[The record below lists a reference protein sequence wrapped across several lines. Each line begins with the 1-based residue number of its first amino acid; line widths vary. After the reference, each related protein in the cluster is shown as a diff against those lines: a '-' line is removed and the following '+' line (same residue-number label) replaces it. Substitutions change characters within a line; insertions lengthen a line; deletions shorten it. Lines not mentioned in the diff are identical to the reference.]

1 LPSGLTLGNKGLKF
15 KPPVRSPMTFSALVL
30 TLSMN
35 LSALAYDA
43 PQIPGN
49 EGQVQACVANCM
61 AWNEKPG
68 SELRACV
75 AQCQD
80 LLKQ

>member
-1 LPSGLTLGNKGLKF
+1 
-15 KPPVRSPMTFSALVL
+15 MTFSALVL

-49 EGQVQACVANCM
+49 EGQVQASVARE
-61 AWNEKPG
+61 AGLGASRLRSPVPG
-68 SELRACV
+68 PPEAVIRSV
-75 AQCQD
+75 GK
-80 LLKQ
+80 LKKAPGFPAAPFLFLKA